1 MLKPRHSTSLIIFSF
16 VLQIT
21 LFGTSQ
27 AIAQSQSLTFVSNVP
42 GKPSLTMEVDYPISL
57 YCDWF
62 DPKDDE
68 YGYCASSLTD
78 KTSKSTSTSGPKP
91 APSPNVLTGNPF
103 ASGIT
108 YRFINPNVENSTSL
122 FWRVVYFFNG
132 RSLSSEWKYVNDFS
146 TNPTD
151 FIRGTNEAFRFYG
164 PGEMQLEFRG
174 YENRDCY
181 VANCPGFLNGYTLQS
196 TIFPKIKLVGLTK
209 VEATR
214 EEEREEEASYQRSK
228 AADEEW
234 EFGKFNDGIDSF
246 IYVDQDSD
254 YSYGQGGDSTLRIY
268 CQNKKLGAW
277 ISVNYA
283 DSRGWQGNAQVRFD
297 SKPVKKL
304 PYTLGR
310 RFDLISINSPKSFV
324 SDFLKSKKVLVK
336 IWTVKGSEV
345 PLFYLGNLST
355 YKKQFASKGCK
366 LG

>member
-1 MLKPRHSTSLIIFSF
+1 MIKSRHSISLILFSII
-16 VLQIT
+16 LQMT
-21 LFGTSQ
+21 PLSASH
-27 AIAQSQSLTFVSNVP
+27 AIPQSQTFTFVSKVS
-42 GKPSLTMEVDYPISL
+42 GKPNLTMEISYPTSL
-57 YCDWF
+57 YCDWL

-78 KTSKSTSTSGPKP
+78 TTSKSSSTSGPKP
-91 APSPNVLTGNPF
+91 APRPSVSVGNPF

-108 YRFINPNVENSTSL
+108 YRFINPNMENSTYL
-122 FWRVVYFFNG
+122 FWRVVYLFNG
-132 RSLSSEWKYVNDFS
+132 RTIASEWKYVPDLA

-181 VANCPGFLNGYTLQS
+181 EANCPGFLNGYSLQS

-209 VEATR
+209 SEATQKA
-214 EEEREEEASYQRSK
+214 EQEEEASYQRSK

-254 YSYGQGGDSTLRIY
+254 YSYGQGGTNTLRIY

-277 ISVNYA
+277 ISVSYA
-283 DSRGWQGNAQVRFD
+283 DSKGWQGIAQVRFD

-324 SDFLKSKKVLVK
+324 SEFLKSKKVLVK
-336 IWTVKGSEV
+336 IWTVNGSEV

-355 YKKQFASKGCK
+355 YKKQFSSKGCK